1 MTEFNLKITEVQK
14 ARLIELLN
22 LVQVRLSE
30 ADVLMD
36 LKHRIE
42 SSMEDKK
49 EV

>member
-1 MTEFNLKITEVQK
+1 MTEFNLKITDVQK

-22 LVQVRLSE
+22 LVQVKLSE
-30 ADVLMD
+30 AECLLD

-42 SSMEDKK
+42 SSTEDKQ